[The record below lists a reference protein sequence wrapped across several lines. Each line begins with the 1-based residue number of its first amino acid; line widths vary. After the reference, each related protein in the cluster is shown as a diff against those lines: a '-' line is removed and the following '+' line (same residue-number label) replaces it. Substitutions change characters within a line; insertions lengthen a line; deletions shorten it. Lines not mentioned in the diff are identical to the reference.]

1 MCLPGS
7 SWTQWRP
14 LLTRCGS
21 RAFSAHRSGWLVT
34 AFLRCVVLHRW
45 QVEVRRAR
53 ERWTRAFALHKARG
67 KGPFRCTFKQLID
80 RRESPTPARTASWPL
95 WRVVVV
101 LWRFMRRGPTP
112 CQDGLQPELERGVAD
127 GWFTLR
133 AAETCVV
140 GRGDVGRQEF
150 WVAAERGEQLRDPPA
165 QRLLEFMIETRIIS
179 QLHADRTIVMILG
192 INSE

>member
-1 MCLPGS
+1 
-7 SWTQWRP
+7 
-14 LLTRCGS
+14 
-21 RAFSAHRSGWLVT
+21 
-34 AFLRCVVLHRW
+34 
-45 QVEVRRAR
+45 
-53 ERWTRAFALHKARG
+53 
-67 KGPFRCTFKQLID
+67 
-80 RRESPTPARTASWPL
+80 
-95 WRVVVV
+95 
-101 LWRFMRRGPTP
+101 MRRGPTP

-179 QLHADRTIVMILG
+179 QLHADRAIVLILG
-192 INSE
+192 IDSERARALHRRVR